1 MRVDHVVDPRSGKPA
16 DNSVVSV
23 TVVHEQAMWADAY
36 ATALMVL
43 GADAGIQMAEKL
55 GLAVLVITKTSDDRF
70 VERYTPGLKQFF
82 LEFPE

>member
-43 GADAGIQMAEKL
+43 GADAGIQMAGVNGYIPAK
-55 GLAVLVITKTSDDRF
+55 KWHN
-70 VERYTPGLKQFF
+70 
-82 LEFPE
+82 